1 MSGKQRTQR
10 RGRAAAPQD
19 RAAQLAKAAKRKE
32 RQEARREVKAKA
44 GRGHVGWAGM
54 RRSRKQH
61 LGIAAVAAVAIAL
74 IWIFIDWQLAIG
86 LTFLVLV
93 ATPAFVV
100 LTIGRRY

>member
-10 RGRAAAPQD
+10 RGRAPAQQD

-32 RQEARREVKAKA
+32 RQEARREAKTKA
-44 GRGHVGWAGM
+44 GRGRVGWAGM

-74 IWIFIDWQLAIG
+74 IWILIDWQLAIG